1 MITLAQLPAG
11 HPGRALLTGHTP
23 WFAYQGDPRF
33 SYGLYV
39 PRGGAELERAE
50 LLVVVHGTDRFA
62 QLDRDTWA
70 AFGEARNL
78 VILAPLF
85 PAGVNGPDDLDNY
98 KTIDSGG
105 VRYDLTLFGMLE
117 EIRLRWAVNTG
128 RFYLAGHSG
137 GGQFALRMLLLHA
150 QRLRGVVI
158 SAPGR
163 LTLVDPGSRWPRG
176 TADVA
181 ERFGLS
187 IDTAAIARTP
197 ILLSIGSEDLG
208 AADLAAQRDPS
219 QDGFGRTRRE
229 RLDTL
234 ATSLRA
240 LGADP
245 AISIAPGGTHSA
257 PAGTP
262 AAQEFIGK
270 LLAPSPVAT

>member
-1 MITLAQLPAG
+1 MITLAQIPAG

-33 SYGLYV
+33 SYGLYI
-39 PRGGAELERAE
+39 PRGGEELEQAE
-50 LLVVVHGTDRFA
+50 LLVVVHGTDRRA

-70 AFGEARNL
+70 SFGEDRNL
-78 VILAPLF
+78 VIMAPLF
-85 PAGVNGPDDLDNY
+85 PVGIDGPDDLDGY
-98 KTIDSGG
+98 KNIEHAG
-105 VRYDLTLFGMLE
+105 VRYDLTLFGMLD
-117 EIRLRWAVNTG
+117 EIRLRWGVDTE
-128 RFYLAGHSG
+128 RFHLAGHSG
-137 GGQFALRMLLLHA
+137 GGQFTLRMLLLHP

-176 TADVA
+176 TADVT
-181 ERFGLS
+181 ERFGVS

-197 ILLSIGSEDLG
+197 ILLSIGSDDLG
-208 AADLAAQRDPS
+208 TADLAAQRDPS
-219 QDGFGRTRRE
+219 QDGFGTTRRE

-234 ATSLRA
+234 ASALRA

-270 LLAPSPVAT
+270 LLAQSRGR